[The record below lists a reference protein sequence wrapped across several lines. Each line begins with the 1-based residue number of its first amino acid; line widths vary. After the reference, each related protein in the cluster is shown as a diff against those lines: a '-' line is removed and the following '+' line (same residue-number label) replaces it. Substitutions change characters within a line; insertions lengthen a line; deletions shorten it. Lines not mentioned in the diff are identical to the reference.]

1 MPALIFTSVDGQR
14 TELPL
19 KPGTNRIGRIDGN
32 DILVP
37 DESVAESHCEVSVE
51 GGIVLVRDLG
61 SVTGTSVNGAAV
73 QEGAILPG
81 EMLRVGNVEFE
92 FQDDPPVG
100 APRIDGAI
108 AGSTQAAPTGP
119 VCRTHPM
126 LPAKWQCSKCGE
138 LACDTCVLDGRAMGV
153 PGVKFCRSCKSAAT
167 KVGTA
172 LGGGRSSSGKT
183 FAGEMAAAW
192 AYPFRRD
199 GSIIMVTGAIF
210 FSIAAFAAQKILFL
224 IGLFIYI
231 TTTGYWMA
239 YAQKVVQTSAQ
250 GEDDPPTWPDVSD
263 FYSDI
268 IIPFVQAAGLF
279 VVYLLPV
286 FSPIIMA
293 VVQEQPLYFLGAVAL
308 GLVSAFM
315 MPMAWLAISM
325 TESMMGL
332 SPHVVIPSILRIP
345 GHYMLIVVELIV
357 LVCINIG
364 LELLFD
370 QFRIPILTS
379 LITSFLS
386 VYFMMVICRL
396 LGSLYF
402 LNRNRLGWF

>member
-19 KPGTNRIGRIDGN
+19 KPGINRLGRVDGN

-37 DESVAESHCEVSVE
+37 DDSVAESHCEVSVE
-51 GGIVLVRDLG
+51 GTNVLVRDLG
-61 SVTGTSVNGAAV
+61 SATGTAVNGTSV
-73 QEGAILPG
+73 QEGTILPG
-81 EMLRVGNVEFE
+81 ETLRVGNVEFL
-92 FQDDPPVG
+92 FQDDSPMG
-100 APRIDGAI
+100 ALRIDGAI
-108 AGSTQAAPTGP
+108 AAQAAPSGP

-153 PGVKFCRSCKSAAT
+153 PGVKFCRSCKSVAA
-167 KVGTA
+167 KVGA
-172 LGGGRSSSGKT
+172 GPSGHGKSSGGKT

-192 AYPFRRD
+192 AYPFRRE

-210 FSIAAFAAQKILFL
+210 FAIAAFAQNFLFL
-224 IGLFIYI
+224 IGLMVYVF
-231 TTTGYWMA
+231 TTGYWMA
-239 YAQKVVQTSAQ
+239 YAQKIVQASAQ
-250 GEDDPPTWPDVSD
+250 GEEDPPTWPDVSD

-268 IIPFVQAAGLF
+268 IQPFLQAAALF
-279 VVYLLPV
+279 IVYLLPV
-286 FSPIIMA
+286 FVPIFMA
-293 VVQEQPLYFLGAVAL
+293 ITQEEPMYYLGAAAL
-308 GLVSAFM
+308 GLVSVFM

-325 TESMMGL
+325 HESVMGL

-345 GHYMLIVVELIV
+345 GHYMLIVVELVI

-370 QFRIPILTS
+370 KFRIPIVTS
-379 LITSFLS
+379 LITSFLG

-402 LNRNRLGWF
+402 LNRHRLGWF

>member
-1 MPALIFTSVDGQR
+1 MPALVFTSVDGQR

-19 KPGTNRIGRIDGN
+19 KPGTNRIGRVDGN

-51 GGIVLVRDLG
+51 GAIVLVRDLG
-61 SVTGTSVNGAAV
+61 SATGTLVNGAAV
-73 QEGAILPG
+73 QEGTILPG
-81 EMLRVGNVEFE
+81 ETLRVGNVEFL

-100 APRIDGAI
+100 APRIDGAV
-108 AGSTQAAPTGP
+108 AQATPSGP

-126 LPAKWQCSKCGE
+126 IPAKWQCSKCGE

-153 PGVKFCRSCKSAAT
+153 PGVKFCRSCKSAAA

-172 LGGGRSSSGKT
+172 PGGGKSTAGKT

-192 AYPFRRD
+192 AYPFRRE
-199 GSIIMVTGAIF
+199 GSIIMVTGAVF
-210 FSIAAFAAQKILFL
+210 FAIAAFAQGFLFL

-231 TTTGYWMA
+231 STTGYFMA

-263 FYSDI
+263 FYADI
-268 IIPFVQAAGLF
+268 IQPFLQAAALF

-286 FSPIIMA
+286 FIPIILA
-293 VVQEQPLYFLGAVAL
+293 FTQEQPLFFLGAVAL
-308 GLVSAFM
+308 GLAAAFM

-325 TESMMGL
+325 TESMVGL
-332 SPHVVIPSILRIP
+332 SPHIVIPSILRIP
-345 GHYMLIVVELIV
+345 GHYMLIVIELIV
-357 LVCINIG
+357 LVCINVG
-364 LELLFD
+364 LELLFNY
-370 QFRIPILTS
+370 FSIPIITS

>member
-1 MPALIFTSVDGQR
+1 MPALIFTSLDGQR

-19 KPGTNRIGRIDGN
+19 KPGPNRIGRVDGN

-61 SVTGTSVNGAAV
+61 SATGTSVNGAAI
-73 QEGAILPG
+73 QEGTILPG
-81 EMLRVGNVEFE
+81 EVLRVGNVEFL

-100 APRIDGAI
+100 APRIDGAL
-108 AGSTQAAPTGP
+108 AAPAPTGP

-126 LPAKWQCSKCGE
+126 LPAKWQCTKCGE
-138 LACDTCVLDGRAMGV
+138 LACDTCVLDGRGMGV
-153 PGVKFCRSCKSAAT
+153 PGVKFCRSCKSALA
-167 KVGTA
+167 KVQAGPRGDGRTA
-172 LGGGRSSSGKT
+172 SGKT

-192 AYPFRRD
+192 AYPFRRE
-199 GSIIMVTGAIF
+199 GPIIMITGAIF
-210 FSIAAFAAQKILFL
+210 FSIANCAQGFLFL
-224 IGLFIYI
+224 IGLMIYVI
-231 TTTGYWMA
+231 TTGYWMA
-239 YAQKVVQTSAQ
+239 YAQKVVQVSAQ
-250 GEDDPPTWPDVSD
+250 GEEDPPTWPDVSD

-268 IIPFVQAAGLF
+268 IQPFLQAAALF

-286 FSPIIMA
+286 FIPIIMA
-293 VVQEQPLYFLGAVAL
+293 FTREQPLYFLAALGL

-315 MPMAWLAISM
+315 MPMAWLAVSM
-325 TESMMGL
+325 HETMMGL

-345 GHYMLIVVELIV
+345 GHYMLIVIELVV

-364 LELLFD
+364 LELLLD
-370 QFRIPILTS
+370 NFRIPFVTA
-379 LITSFLS
+379 LITSFFS

-396 LGSLYF
+396 LGSLYH
-402 LNRNRLGWF
+402 LNHRRLGWF

>member
-19 KPGTNRIGRIDGN
+19 KPGINRIGRMDGN

-37 DESVAESHCEVSVE
+37 DDSVAESHCEVSVE
-51 GGIVLVRDLG
+51 GAMVLVRDLG
-61 SVTGTSVNGAAV
+61 TASGTLVNGAAV

-81 EMLRVGNVEFE
+81 ETLRVGNVEFLFE
-92 FQDDPPVG
+92 DDPPVG

-108 AGSTQAAPTGP
+108 TQAASSGP

-126 LPAKWQCSKCGE
+126 LPAKWKCSKCGE

-153 PGVKFCRSCKSAAT
+153 PGVKFCRSCKSAVA
-167 KVGTA
+167 KVGSA
-172 LGGGRSSSGKT
+172 AGGGKSASGKT

-192 AYPFRRD
+192 AYPFRRE
-199 GSIIMVTGAIF
+199 GLIIMLTGAVF
-210 FSIAAFAAQKILFL
+210 FAIAAFAQQFLFL
-224 IGLFIYI
+224 IGLMIYI

-239 YAQKVVQTSAQ
+239 YAQKIVQASAQ

-263 FYSDI
+263 FYGDI
-268 IIPFVQAAGLF
+268 IQPFLQAAALF
-279 VVYLLPV
+279 IVYLLPV
-286 FSPIIMA
+286 FIPIIMA
-293 VVQEQPLYFLGAVAL
+293 FTQEQPLYFLGAVGL

-325 TESMMGL
+325 HETVMGL

-345 GHYMLIVVELIV
+345 GHYMLIVIELII
-357 LVCINIG
+357 LICINIG

-370 QFRIPILTS
+370 YFRIPIITS
-379 LITSFLS
+379 LITSFLG

-402 LNRNRLGWF
+402 LNRHRLGWF